1 MMNTRDSYH
10 ADLILAIWI
19 RSIIYLGVTAIL
31 VVMLV
36 GCSADSERSR
46 AIDLAVKGQYV
57 PGDVAKTRNQPPQG
71 GIDEKSGQTPTE
83 PTK

>member
-1 MMNTRDSYH
+1 MNVRDGYYT
-10 ADLILAIWI
+10 DLALAFWIRAAIATSFIAILA
-19 RSIIYLGVTAIL
+19 
-31 VVMLV
+31 MLLA

-83 PTK
+83 PAK

>member
-1 MMNTRDSYH
+1 MNVRDGYYT
-10 ADLILAIWI
+10 DLYVAFGIRAAIAISFMSIL
-19 RSIIYLGVTAIL
+19 L
-31 VVMLV
+31 MLLS

-57 PGDVAKTRNQPPQG
+57 PGDVAKTRNQQPQG

>member
-1 MMNTRDSYH
+1 MNVRDGYYIDLYT
-10 ADLILAIWI
+10 AFGIRCIILGGFVLILGTV
-19 RSIIYLGVTAIL
+19 LL
-31 VVMLV
+31 
-36 GCSADSERSR
+36 GCSADNERSR

-83 PTK
+83 PAK

>member
-1 MMNTRDSYH
+1 MNVRDGYNS
-10 ADLILAIWI
+10 DLVLAFMIRFAIFMSLCAILA
-19 RSIIYLGVTAIL
+19 YLL
-31 VVMLV
+31 M

>member
-1 MMNTRDSYH
+1 MNVRDGYYT
-10 ADLILAIWI
+10 DLYLAFMIRFAIFACFLAILAM
-19 RSIIYLGVTAIL
+19 
-31 VVMLV
+31 MLA

-57 PGDVAKTRNQPPQG
+57 PGDLAKTRNQPPQG

-83 PTK
+83 PSR

>member
-1 MMNTRDSYH
+1 MNVRDGYNS
-10 ADLILAIWI
+10 DLLLAFTIRAAIFASLLAI
-19 RSIIYLGVTAIL
+19 LGYWLA
-31 VVMLV
+31 

-57 PGDVAKTRNQPPQG
+57 PGELAKTRNQPPQG

-83 PTK
+83 PAK